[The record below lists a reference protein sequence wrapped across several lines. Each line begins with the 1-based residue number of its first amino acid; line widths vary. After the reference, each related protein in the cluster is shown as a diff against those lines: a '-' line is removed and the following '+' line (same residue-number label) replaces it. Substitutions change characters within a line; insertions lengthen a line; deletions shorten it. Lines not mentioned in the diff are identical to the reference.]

1 MSVVYRQ
8 PFCSVAAAPFSR
20 HQPTDVAIEEPL
32 EKWDVAALLC
42 DQLDRMDRR
51 ELILVIRGAK
61 MPLVRPDIVP
71 QLEHCDSDTLHR
83 LAYLGRRT
91 CRNQGY

>member
-1 MSVVYRQ
+1 MSVVDRQ
-8 PFCSVAAAPFSR
+8 PFRSVAAAPLSQ
-20 HQPTDVAIEEPL
+20 HQLTDVAIEEPL
-32 EKWDVAALLC
+32 EKWDIAALLC

-61 MPLVRPDIVP
+61 MPLVRPDMVS
-71 QLEHCDSDTLHR
+71 QLVHCDRDTLHR